1 MQINKKNK
9 TITASAWELHMVA
22 NYLEH
27 CVTDKKEW
35 TVKIKN
41 NVNYERHLRSGK

>member
-1 MQINKKNK
+1 MQINKENK

-27 CVTDKKEW
+27 CATDRKDWK
-35 TVKIKN
+35 VKIQK
-41 NVNYERHLRSGK
+41 RPDKTTIIKK